1 MKVCFFLL
9 SMKHDFN
16 SYFYINHV
24 SLTFIDD
31 NHDQGTQLVLKGIDK
46 QSDIGLL
53 SLFEH
58 YKSIKVGNNLKN
70 PKFPIWVICSESH
83 FTVLFRYWF
92 WFHAYL
98 IFNIDIRNQIYFL
111 SQKIPLFIQHNSWV
125 MEFLSFVQYNQRCH
139 WSFVLWP
146 AWKPTRAD
154 IPYSIWF
161 RTRPA

>member
-1 MKVCFFLL
+1 
-9 SMKHDFN
+9 MKHDFN

-98 IFNIDIRNQIYFL
+98 ITILISEIKYLFWVKTFLYSFSITLESWHFSASFNTTKGAIDLLYYDQLGNQLEPIFL
-111 SQKIPLFIQHNSWV
+111 TVHDSEQD
-125 MEFLSFVQYNQRCH
+125 QRRGICK
-139 WSFVLWP
+139 SC
-146 AWKPTRAD
+146 
-154 IPYSIWF
+154 
-161 RTRPA
+161 

>member
-1 MKVCFFLL
+1 
-9 SMKHDFN
+9 MKHDFN

-31 NHDQGTQLVLKGIDK
+31 NHDQGIQLVLKGIEK

-83 FTVLFRYWF
+83 FTVLFRY
-92 WFHAYL
+92 
-98 IFNIDIRNQIYFL
+98 
-111 SQKIPLFIQHNSWV
+111 
-125 MEFLSFVQYNQRCH
+125 
-139 WSFVLWP
+139 
-146 AWKPTRAD
+146 
-154 IPYSIWF
+154 
-161 RTRPA
+161 